1 MAPLT
6 AADSARYA
14 VRPLLPGPADVVRD
28 TALALGVGPAAL
40 PTLARHG
47 SQEAFAVRGL
57 APDETRVLERE
68 LRRLGGEVISSLN
81 GDRVL
86 LLGPLSAF
94 GELPARLHEWGRRT
108 EALGAA
114 LQEALAGKGGAPRP
128 VDARGVQLRFGTRT
142 LVMGVVNVTPD
153 SFSGDGL
160 AEAGPEAAV
169 ARALEMADAGA
180 DVIDVGG
187 ESTRPHSV
195 EVSEEE
201 ELARVLPVLR
211 GLAGRLPAHVALSID
226 SRKASVAAAAIEAGA
241 HVVNDVWG
249 LRGDPDMVAVVASS
263 PGCAVVCMHNQ
274 RDTDYPGDVVEAVA
288 LGLRESLVVAE
299 RAGIDTER
307 VIVDPGLGFGK
318 TPALNL
324 EVLRRLGELRGLARP
339 VLAGISRKST
349 VGMLLGGAPP
359 DQRLE
364 GSLALAVLAA
374 SRGADMVRVHDVPE
388 TVRAL
393 RAADAVIR
401 GTPAELR
408 DLPAPGPTG

>member
-1 MAPLT
+1 M
-6 AADSARYA
+6 DSARYG
-14 VRPLLPGPADVVRD
+14 VRPLLPGPVDVLRSE
-28 TALALGVGPAAL
+28 ALALGAGPAAL
-40 PTLARHG
+40 PLLARHG
-47 SQEAFAVRGL
+47 SQEAFAMRGL
-57 APDETRVLERE
+57 APDETRVLERIF
-68 LRRLGGEVISSLN
+68 RGLGGEVLSSLD

-86 LLGPLSAF
+86 LLGPLSAL
-94 GELPARLHEWGRRT
+94 GDLPARLTEWGRRT

-128 VDARGVQLRFGTRT
+128 VDARGVLLRFGVRT

-160 AEAGPEAAV
+160 AGRDAEAVVATAV
-169 ARALEMADAGA
+169 AMAEAGA
-180 DVIDVGG
+180 DLIDVGG

-195 EVSEEE
+195 EVPAEE

-211 GLAGRLPAHVALSID
+211 ELAGALPAHVALSVD
-226 SRKASVAAAAIEAGA
+226 TRKARVAEAAIEAGV

-249 LRGDPDMVAVVASS
+249 LRGDPDMPRVVAAS

-274 RDTDYPGDVVEAVA
+274 RGTDYPGDVVEAVA
-288 LGLRESLVVAE
+288 AGLRESLVVAE
-299 RAGIDTER
+299 KAGIDTER

-318 TPALNL
+318 TPAMNL

-339 VLAGISRKST
+339 VLVGISRKST

-359 DQRLE
+359 EQRLE
-364 GSLALAVLAA
+364 GSLALGVLAA
-374 SRGADMVRVHDVPE
+374 ERGGDILRVHDVPQ

-401 GTPAELR
+401 GVPA
-408 DLPAPGPTG
+408 DLHDEPAPGPTG

>member
-1 MAPLT
+1 VPPLT

-14 VRPLLPGPADVVRD
+14 VRPLLPGPADVLRD
-28 TALALGVGPAAL
+28 TALGLGVGPAAL
-40 PTLARHG
+40 PALARHG

-68 LRRLGGEVISSLN
+68 LRRLGGEVLSSLN

-94 GELPARLHEWGRRT
+94 GELPSRLVEWGRRT

-128 VDARGVQLRFGTRT
+128 VDARGVRLVFGTRT

-160 AEAGPEAAV
+160 AGLGADAAV
-169 ARALEMADAGA
+169 AAGLAMAEAGA

-195 EVSEEE
+195 DVPAEE
-201 ELARVLPVLR
+201 ELARVLPVLEALAA
-211 GLAGRLPAHVALSID
+211 GLPSHVALSVD
-226 SRKASVAAAAIEAGA
+226 TRKARVAEAAIAAGA
-241 HVVNDVWG
+241 HLVNDVWG
-249 LRGDPDMVAVVASS
+249 LRGDPDMAGVVAAS

-274 RDTDYPGDVVEAVA
+274 RGTAYVGDVVEAVA
-288 LGLRESLVVAE
+288 AALRESLVVAE
-299 RAGIDTER
+299 AAGIETER

-318 TPALNL
+318 TPAMNL
-324 EVLRRLGELRGLARP
+324 ELLRRLGELRGLARP

-349 VGMLLGGAPP
+349 VGMLLGDAPP
-359 DQRLE
+359 DRRLE

-374 SRGADMVRVHDVPE
+374 ERGADMVWVHDVPE

-401 GTPAELR
+401 GIPAELR

>member
-1 MAPLT
+1 MPLS

-14 VRPLLPGPADVVRD
+14 VRPLLPGPADALRD
-28 TALALGVGPAAL
+28 AALSLGVGPAAL

-57 APDETRVLERE
+57 APDQTRVLERE
-68 LRRLGGEVISSLN
+68 LRRLGGEVLSSVD

-94 GELPARLHEWGRRT
+94 GELPSRLVEWGRRT

-114 LQEALAGKGGAPRP
+114 LQEALAGKGGAARP
-128 VDARGVQLRFGTRT
+128 VDARGVQLRFGART

-160 AEAGPEAAV
+160 AGAGAEAAV
-169 ARALEMADAGA
+169 ALGLAMAEGGA
-180 DVIDVGG
+180 DLVDVGG

-195 EVSEEE
+195 EVPADE

-211 GLAGRLPAHVALSID
+211 GLAPALPPQVALSVD
-226 SRKASVAAAAIEAGA
+226 TRKARVAEAAIEAGA

-249 LRGDPDMVAVVASS
+249 LRGDPDMARVVAAS

-274 RDTDYPGDVVEAVA
+274 RGTEYAGDVVEAVA
-288 LGLRESLVVAE
+288 SGLRESLVVAE
-299 RAGIDTER
+299 RAGIEWER

-324 EVLRRLGELRGLARP
+324 EVLRRLGEMRGLARP
-339 VLAGISRKST
+339 LLVGISRKST
-349 VGMLLGGAPP
+349 VGLLLDGAPP

-374 SRGADMVRVHDVPE
+374 ERGADIVRVHDVPE

-401 GTPAELR
+401 GIPAELR